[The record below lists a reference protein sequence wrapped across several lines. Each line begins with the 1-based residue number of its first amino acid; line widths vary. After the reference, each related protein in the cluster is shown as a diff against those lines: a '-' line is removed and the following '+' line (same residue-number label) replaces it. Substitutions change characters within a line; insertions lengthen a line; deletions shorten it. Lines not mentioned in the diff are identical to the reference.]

1 MLLVLRSKTIS
12 GQWSPTI
19 LFWLL
24 LRRGLV
30 GVMDALPAAYGKFV
44 MIVQVS
50 KASPFLVVGTVLR
63 LERVA
68 SSMVQ

>member
-1 MLLVLRSKTIS
+1 MLLVIRSKTIS
-12 GQWSPTI
+12 GQWSHTN
-19 LFWLL
+19 LFWPR
-24 LRRGLV
+24 LRRGRG
-30 GVMDALPAAYGKFV
+30 GVMDALRAAYGKFV